1 MGISWAFANVKII
14 NEVIFYTLDLKTFLL
29 LVAVEATVTVLIG
42 LLLDVDH
49 PVFEPA
55 LEPQCKPLHGQ
66 PKHTKATQ
74 DRSKVKREEGCSE
87 SLQVCNPSLRV
98 YFKS

>member
-1 MGISWAFANVKII
+1 M
-14 NEVIFYTLDLKTFLL
+14 FYTLHLEGFLL
-29 LVAVEATVTVLIG
+29 LGAVAATVTVLIG
-42 LLLDVDH
+42 LLLDVDLFLSRH
-49 PVFEPA
+49 LSLNASLF
-55 LEPQCKPLHGQ
+55 HGQ